1 MLCDYEKIKIINIS
15 LYNCYFFQYC
25 MVLEEIADVLFLL
38 VLILNE
44 IASILFLLVLDT
56 VLRIKSKCFSSV
68 DNEWVHALGVSIEI
82 ELEMDWQGCKRY
94 YNFQIFHFIGQW
106 D

>member
-1 MLCDYEKIKIINIS
+1 
-15 LYNCYFFQYC
+15 

-68 DNEWVHALGVSIEI
+68 DNE
-82 ELEMDWQGCKRY
+82 
-94 YNFQIFHFIGQW
+94 
-106 D
+106 